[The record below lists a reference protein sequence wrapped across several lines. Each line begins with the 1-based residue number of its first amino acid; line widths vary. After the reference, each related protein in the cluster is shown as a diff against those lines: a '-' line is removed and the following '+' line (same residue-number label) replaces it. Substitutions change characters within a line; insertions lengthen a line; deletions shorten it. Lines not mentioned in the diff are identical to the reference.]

1 MKIDCEIVQDLIP
14 SYLEELCSDAS
25 RRCVEEHIAECEECR
40 TFVKSCRE
48 VGFTAKAM
56 EEKQLDGLRKL
67 KTKIKLQT
75 MVSYGLMLA
84 VLLLGTYNFTANSSL
99 IEPRWYYVLFAVALA
114 ATYAA
119 TMQQA
124 SKPLA
129 GKKRKLLFLLS
140 IVSIVYGITMYGVVM
155 GATMQDNVPFGLEV
169 AKVGPFLHTQTG
181 IAFAIEIAVFGYAMV
196 RYIKKDEMCRSLL
209 LVNLTGIFLILAH
222 TSLLGCL
229 SDFETYLR
237 DFSEIT
243 AVMIG
248 ISAVSGLVMWGLERR
263 KQFG

>member
-1 MKIDCEIVQDLIP
+1 MKLDCEIVQDLIP
-14 SYLEELCSDAS
+14 SYLEELCSEAS

-48 VGFTAKAM
+48 VGFSAKAM

-67 KTKIKLQT
+67 KMKIKLQT

-84 VLLLGTYNFTANSSL
+84 VLLLGTYNFAVNSIL

-129 GKKRKLLFLLS
+129 GKKRKLLFGLS
-140 IVSIVYGITMYGVVM
+140 IASITYGITVIGVVM
-155 GATMQDNVPFGLEV
+155 GATIQDNVPFGLELSM
-169 AKVGPFLHTQTG
+169 VGPFLHTQTG
-181 IAFAIEIAVFGYAMV
+181 IAFAIELAVFGYAMV
-196 RYIKKDEMCRSLL
+196 RYIKKDEICRGLL

-222 TSLLGCL
+222 TSLLGSL

-237 DFSEIT
+237 DFLEIT
-243 AVMIG
+243 AVMVGIG
-248 ISAVSGLVMWGLERR
+248 AVSGLILWGAQKR
-263 KQFG
+263 K

>member
-40 TFVKSCRE
+40 
-48 VGFTAKAM
+48 
-56 EEKQLDGLRKL
+56 
-67 KTKIKLQT
+67 
-75 MVSYGLMLA
+75 
-84 VLLLGTYNFTANSSL
+84 
-99 IEPRWYYVLFAVALA
+99 
-114 ATYAA
+114 
-119 TMQQA
+119 
-124 SKPLA
+124 
-129 GKKRKLLFLLS
+129 
-140 IVSIVYGITMYGVVM
+140 
-155 GATMQDNVPFGLEV
+155 
-169 AKVGPFLHTQTG
+169 
-181 IAFAIEIAVFGYAMV
+181 
-196 RYIKKDEMCRSLL
+196 SLL

-222 TSLLGCL
+222 TSLLGSL

-237 DFSEIT
+237 NFSEIT